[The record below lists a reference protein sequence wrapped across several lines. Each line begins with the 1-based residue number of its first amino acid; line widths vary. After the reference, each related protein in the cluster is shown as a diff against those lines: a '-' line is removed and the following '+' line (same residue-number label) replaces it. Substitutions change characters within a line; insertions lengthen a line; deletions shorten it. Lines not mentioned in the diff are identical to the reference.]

1 MLRLAKVTLSAS
13 AIALAG
19 TSIAQAQQAGDNWS
33 RPYGMAHGE
42 EGRPYVGQRGQ
53 GANRVVINGIIQ
65 AGVGVSARAAATG
78 TGTVAGGV
86 GANGQ
91 YLGSSA
97 TAIANQLNVVV
108 NGNYNTVVVNSRQIN
123 NGNISANTSNNANP
137 PQTGGPVTA
146 GVGTPPSSAPHSP
159 ETPQ

>member
-1 MLRLAKVTLSAS
+1 MLRLAKVTLTAS
-13 AIALAG
+13 AIALGA
-19 TSIAQAQQAGDNWS
+19 SCAALAQQAGDNWS
-33 RPYGMAHGE
+33 QPYGQAQGDE
-42 EGRPYVGQRGQ
+42 TRPYVGQRGR
-53 GANRVVINGIIQ
+53 GANRVVINGVIQ

-78 TGTVAGGV
+78 TGTLTGGI

-108 NGNYNTVVVNSRQIN
+108 NGNYNTVVVNSRQTN
-123 NGNISANTSNNANP
+123 TGNISANANNNAAT

-146 GVGTPPSSAPHSP
+146 SSTNTPSSAPQSP
-159 ETPQ
+159 ESPQ